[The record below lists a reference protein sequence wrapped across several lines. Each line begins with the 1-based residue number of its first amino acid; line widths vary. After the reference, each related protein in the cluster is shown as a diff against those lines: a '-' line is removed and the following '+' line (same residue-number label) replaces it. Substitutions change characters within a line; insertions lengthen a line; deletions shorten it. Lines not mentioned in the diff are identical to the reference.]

1 MTAAAE
7 RQGYLLSSE
16 KRRSVSRWE
25 GEVRRKVALYLED
38 VQFHSRSQAS
48 SQSVEVMSLFPVRKL
63 PEDSVKPVSQG
74 QRNVPRQHNLC
85 FLSPADVCQEKK
97 VGR

>member
-1 MTAAAE
+1 M
-7 RQGYLLSSE
+7 
-16 KRRSVSRWE
+16 
-25 GEVRRKVALYLED
+25 RRKVALYLED

-74 QRNVPRQHNLC
+74 QQNLPRQHNLC

>member
-1 MTAAAE
+1 M
-7 RQGYLLSSE
+7 
-16 KRRSVSRWE
+16 
-25 GEVRRKVALYLED
+25 RRKVALYLED

-85 FLSPADVCQEKK
+85 FPESCRCLSGKEGGEVTP
-97 VGR
+97 